1 MRKYNEYDADKIH
14 NKAECTL
21 DELSRSIHQASRIR
35 SQLFKRFLM
44 WLTIFFLVSTPLIFK
59 IRHDFFYTAYTD
71 ENTWRTEDSLWVA
84 ASGIFFYKV
93 MVNLLSCQDIST
105 TIRKANRKHVALHQ
119 KLYCIKG
126 GMYNHVG

>member
-1 MRKYNEYDADKIH
+1 MRKYNEYDADKIY

-44 WLTIFFLVSTPLIFK
+44 WLTIFFLVCTPLSFK
-59 IRHDFFYTAYTD
+59 MRNHDFSNTVYTD
-71 ENTWRTEDSLWVA
+71 ESTWKTEDYLWVA

-93 MVNLLSCQDIST
+93 MVNFLSYQDIST

-119 KLYCIKG
+119 ELYCIKG
-126 GMYNHVG
+126 GV